1 MVCGVIPYRAAI
13 ERSVSPGA
21 TAWTCR
27 PGGSFRRAVIGA
39 PRATTTARSTE
50 SIGDMAT
57 RGDVGFASATAPS
70 RSSSGAAITVHTGIT
85 AAMTQHA
92 TVLTTRV

>member
-21 TAWTCR
+21 TAWTWR

-39 PRATTTARSTE
+39 PRAPTTARSTE
-50 SIGDMAT
+50 PTGDVAT
-57 RGDVGFASATAPS
+57 RGDVGLASAPAPR
-70 RSSSGAAITVHTGIT
+70 RSSAGAAITVHTGIT
-85 AAMTQHA
+85 AATPQHA
-92 TVLTTRV
+92 ALRTTP